1 MPIKTFT
8 ETDHVELVL
17 VSIELRFYRRTA
29 ASLPQLPLRAAPST
43 EQSDFAWKIKQAN
56 EAGKKVSLSAPGTA
70 IGGFG
75 FCHQRVSK
83 LPSEA
88 RCFKKPHSKQR
99 WAGAAFPPLPEEGRQ
114 HQQPQPYPQPRSLHL
129 LQAVIRQHKAC
140 PTSSETCAV
149 QPARSACC
157 KTCPRASAAA
167 YYHNPQ
173 QRMTSPIPTSPAGL
187 RQWHGAVP

>member
-17 VSIELRFYRRTA
+17 VSIELGFCHRTA
-29 ASLPQLPLRAAPST
+29 ASVPQLPLRAAPSA
-43 EQSDFAWKIKQAN
+43 EQSDFAWKIKQAMRL
-56 EAGKKVSLSAPGTA
+56 EKKSVTQPLEQPLEDLASVT
-70 IGGFG
+70 
-75 FCHQRVSK
+75 RVSK

-114 HQQPQPYPQPRSLHL
+114 HQQAQPYPQPRSPHL

-157 KTCPRASAAA
+157 KAYPRASAAA
-167 YYHNPQ
+167 YNHNPQ

-187 RQWHGAVP
+187 QQWHGAVP